1 MRKSLHLIYVIVLV
15 ATAIGCAAPV
25 RKPLKKIVEV
35 PEGIVKEYLQSG
47 REYEDKGDLVAALK
61 QYKLAMTVA
70 PSNQEAIKGGNRV
83 KKKLRSLAKKHY
95 KAGRKFHKEGKY
107 ELARHQFL
115 IALRLWPDYQE
126 AIKTLIS
133 RKRIQIKRYVVHT
146 IRPGETLAELAKMYY
161 GDQHKFSIIANYN
174 NMTDATRIYSGQK
187 IKVPEVEGVEFLV
200 GKKALKPAEVE
211 VADSGFWDGDEYAL
225 EDKEQEKE
233 PEPGVE
239 EALKPAEVEV
249 ADSEFWDGDEYA
261 LIDKEPVK
269 THEAKASEDKEE
281 PFDRVASYRDYG
293 VDLFKNQKYQ
303 QALVAFK
310 EVLDVNP
317 EDSMALEYSHK
328 IHFQYGIALFE
339 RKDYLAAKDKFEA
352 SLRYK
357 KDCQKCHGYIKNSED
372 LYKELHYKKGIH
384 VFYKELLNEAIAEWE
399 LVRAIDPDY
408 KRVDYLIS
416 KAKTILTKIEE
427 LKESQ
432 KEQL

>member
-35 PEGIVKEYLQSG
+35 PEGIVKEYLQSS

-61 QYKLAMTVA
+61 QYELAMTVD
-70 PSNQEAIKGGNRV
+70 PSNQKAIKGCNRV
-83 KKKLRSLAKKHY
+83 EKKLQSLAKKHY
-95 KAGRKFHKEGKY
+95 EAGRKFHKEGKY
-107 ELARHQFL
+107 GLARHQLL

-126 AIKTLIS
+126 AINMLIS

-146 IRPGETLAELAKMYY
+146 IRPGESLAELAKMYY
-161 GDQHKFSIIANYN
+161 GDQHKFPIIANYN
-174 NMTDATRIYSGQK
+174 NLTDATRIYNGQK
-187 IKVPEVEGVEFLV
+187 IKVPEVEGMEFLV
-200 GKKALKPAEVE
+200 GKKSLKTAEVE
-211 VADSGFWDGDEYAL
+211 VADSGFWDGDEH
-225 EDKEQEKE
+225 
-233 PEPGVE
+233 
-239 EALKPAEVEV
+239 
-249 ADSEFWDGDEYA
+249 A

-269 THEAKASEDKEE
+269 AHEAKVSEDKEE
-281 PFDRVASYRDYG
+281 PFDQVATYRDYG
-293 VDLFKNQKYQ
+293 VDLFTNKKYQ

-317 EDSMALEYSHK
+317 EDSMALEYSYK

-357 KDCQKCHGYIKNSED
+357 KDCQKCHMYIKKSED
-372 LYKELHYKKGIH
+372 LYKEIHYKKGIQF
-384 VFYKELLNEAIAEWE
+384 FYKELLNEAIEEWE
-399 LVRAIDPDY
+399 LVRAINPDY

>member
-15 ATAIGCAAPV
+15 ATAIGCAAPA

-35 PEGIVKEYLQSG
+35 PEGIVKEYLQSS

-70 PSNQEAIKGGNRV
+70 PSNQEAIKGCNRV

-107 ELARHQFL
+107 GLARHQFL

-126 AIKTLIS
+126 VINTLIS

-146 IRPGETLAELAKMYY
+146 IRPGESLAELAKMYY

-211 VADSGFWDGDEYAL
+211 IADSG
-225 EDKEQEKE
+225 
-233 PEPGVE
+233 
-239 EALKPAEVEV
+239 
-249 ADSEFWDGDEYA
+249 FWDGDEYA

-281 PFDRVASYRDYG
+281 PFDQVASYRDYG

-317 EDSMALEYSHK
+317 EDSMAIEYSYK

-357 KDCQKCHGYIKNSED
+357 KDCQKCHMYIKESED
-372 LYKELHYKKGIH
+372 LYKEIHYKKGIQF
-384 VFYKELLNEAIAEWE
+384 FYKELLNEAIEEWE
-399 LVRAIDPDY
+399 LVRAINPDY

-432 KEQL
+432 KKQL